1 MLALLNLKDFVI
13 VENLTVEASP
23 GLTCL
28 TGETGAGKSILIDA
42 LQFVLGARSDLTLIR
57 EGAQKAEVSAEFT
70 TDERA
75 VAWLKNA
82 QIDADESVLIRRTVD
97 TKGKSHGW
105 INGSSVTASQLR
117 ELGETLLDIHG
128 QHASQSLL
136 KPAFQLNLLD
146 GFAGCADLVRAVH
159 DLWEAWQTRR
169 KLLEQ
174 AELDREKL
182 QAEADRLSWINE
194 ILEELNPQEGEW
206 EEISREHALLSNA
219 SDIIQSVKA
228 ATRCLT
234 DDEENALALLDAAQS
249 HLSHAGRFDEAYA
262 RYAQALGEASSV
274 IADVTRDAVH
284 HLEHCNLDEERLASL
299 DDRLNAYWRLSKKFH
314 RTPEELFTLREQ
326 TRKRLGQLQESFDVK
341 ALKKAEQEAH
351 TAFRKTAEE
360 LTQKRREAACRL
372 SASVTEQMQKLAMQG
387 GSFTADLVPC
397 EAWSGGLEKCEFK
410 VAGHAGTTPRPLSK
424 VASGGELSR
433 ISLAVAVITAALTP
447 VGTLIFDEIDSGIG
461 GAVAEVVGHM
471 LRQLARSRQVLCV
484 THLPQVASCADNQWQ
499 VIKHTENGKT
509 ASTLR
514 VLSPAERID
523 EIARMLGGLT
533 ITPATRQAAGEMLG
547 MNASL
552 PEI

>member
-169 KLLEQ
+169 KLL
-174 AELDREKL
+174 
-182 QAEADRLSWINE
+182 
-194 ILEELNPQEGEW
+194 
-206 EEISREHALLSNA
+206 
-219 SDIIQSVKA
+219 
-228 ATRCLT
+228 
-234 DDEENALALLDAAQS
+234 
-249 HLSHAGRFDEAYA
+249 
-262 RYAQALGEASSV
+262 
-274 IADVTRDAVH
+274 
-284 HLEHCNLDEERLASL
+284 
-299 DDRLNAYWRLSKKFH
+299 
-314 RTPEELFTLREQ
+314 
-326 TRKRLGQLQESFDVK
+326 
-341 ALKKAEQEAH
+341 
-351 TAFRKTAEE
+351 
-360 LTQKRREAACRL
+360 
-372 SASVTEQMQKLAMQG
+372 
-387 GSFTADLVPC
+387 
-397 EAWSGGLEKCEFK
+397 
-410 VAGHAGTTPRPLSK
+410 
-424 VASGGELSR
+424 
-433 ISLAVAVITAALTP
+433 
-447 VGTLIFDEIDSGIG
+447 
-461 GAVAEVVGHM
+461 
-471 LRQLARSRQVLCV
+471 
-484 THLPQVASCADNQWQ
+484 
-499 VIKHTENGKT
+499 
-509 ASTLR
+509 
-514 VLSPAERID
+514 
-523 EIARMLGGLT
+523 
-533 ITPATRQAAGEMLG
+533 
-547 MNASL
+547 
-552 PEI
+552 

>member
-42 LQFVLGARSDLTLIR
+42 LQFVLGARSYLTLIR

-314 RTPEELFTLREQ
+314 RTPEELFTLREH

-360 LTQKRREAACRL
+360 LTQKRHEAACQL

-471 LRQLARSRQVLCV
+471 LRKLARSR
-484 THLPQVASCADNQWQ
+484 A
-499 VIKHTENGKT
+499 
-509 ASTLR
+509 
-514 VLSPAERID
+514 
-523 EIARMLGGLT
+523 
-533 ITPATRQAAGEMLG
+533 
-547 MNASL
+547 
-552 PEI
+552 